1 MLPQQG
7 ESEEKLRQ
15 VSFGMSVIHHSTVII
30 TSVFNKMAVA
40 SETAAHFLV
49 VLHCSTILWCLSVLQ
64 RQRLRQLILRQ
75 QQQKN
80 VSRQEKVLQDGAS
93 GPPHHWLQKESTSA
107 SPANPF
113 GRPPPPYPGS
123 VRPSG
128 TMALRCPG
136 NFTAVQPRNPSEAAS
151 LRQNLPGEQGGQGL
165 VQR

>member
-1 MLPQQG
+1 MFPIPHGTLGWSNPWFPRWTWLPVG
-7 ESEEKLRQ
+7 LAYVLTRLTSWR
-15 VSFGMSVIHHSTVII
+15 SRSVISLAGGRFTP
-30 TSVFNKMAVA
+30 
-40 SETAAHFLV
+40 FL
-49 VLHCSTILWCLSVLQ
+49 SSLQ

-80 VSRQEKVLQDGAS
+80 VSRQEKVLQDGAA
-93 GPPHHWLQKESTSA
+93 GPPHHWLQKESTSV

-136 NFTAVQPRNPSEAAS
+136 NFTAEQPRNPSEAPL
-151 LRQNLPGEQGGQGL
+151 LRQNPPGEQGVPGL